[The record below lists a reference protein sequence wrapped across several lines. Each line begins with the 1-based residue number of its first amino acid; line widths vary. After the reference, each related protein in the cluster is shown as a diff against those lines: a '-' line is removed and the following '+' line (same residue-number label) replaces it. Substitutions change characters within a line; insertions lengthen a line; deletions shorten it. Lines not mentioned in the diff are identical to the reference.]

1 MYWCLFLFQVGV
13 DRIETHDSFE
23 NSSSTSH
30 ELVETLQENLHRS
43 GSSFR
48 EGSSL
53 ITEKRTENNMTE
65 LVVEDE
71 PGVFIT
77 IRIFPDGSKEL
88 LRVELR

>member
-13 DRIETHDSFE
+13 DTIETHDSFE

-43 GSSFR
+43 GSSF
-48 EGSSL
+48 
-53 ITEKRTENNMTE
+53 TEKRTENNMTE